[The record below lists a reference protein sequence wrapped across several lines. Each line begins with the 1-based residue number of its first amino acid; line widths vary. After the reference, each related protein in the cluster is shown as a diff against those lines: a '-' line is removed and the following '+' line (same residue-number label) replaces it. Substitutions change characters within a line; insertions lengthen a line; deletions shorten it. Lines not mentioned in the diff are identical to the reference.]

1 MSAILSSSPSGG
13 LRYGRGVVARAV
25 AAAGSLGVSL
35 SLGLGLLSGAQQAH
49 AAGFLNSD
57 QSPTAVGLAGAVVA
71 RPDDASAIFYNPAG
85 LGYQAGLSVLAGAT
99 LINLK
104 QNVTDPSGASFD
116 SKGGNFVAPNLFVA
130 ARVTDRISLGV
141 GVFANHANNA
151 DWQNPDD
158 TRDFPGRYK
167 ALKVSLQGIT
177 INPTIAV
184 RPIPELSFGAG
195 IDLEIGQLELIRA
208 LALGGADARIALA
221 GNTVGVGGNIG
232 VLARLLDG
240 RLNFGLAFRSALN
253 LHFQDMQL
261 GASAPP
267 GVSFTFPYTKASTD
281 VGAPHIVSLGVAG
294 KPIQFLTISA
304 DFISTIWSDTRSQT
318 LTLSDDQGNQQ
329 SSISQ
334 RNWRDTYSG
343 RFGLEG
349 DLGTVLKPGSKL
361 WPKIRLGFGYDPS
374 PIPAQTIDTSSPD
387 SDRFLVSAGL
397 SLGYRGIGS
406 IELGYTAQIFRGRT
420 SENPDLPLSYSSMIN
435 TFSAAINLQLERLLG
450 KRSAAFAGR
459 QLEPT
464 PPEPVAAPD
473 SAATSDPN
481 S

>member
-1 MSAILSSSPSGG
+1 MSAISSSSPSD
-13 LRYGRGVVARAV
+13 GRRSGRDAVARAV
-25 AAAGSLGVSL
+25 AFAGSL
-35 SLGLGLLSGAQQAH
+35 SLGLGLFSGAQPAH

-85 LGYQAGLSVLAGAT
+85 LGYQAGLSVLAGASI
-99 LINLK
+99 INLK
-104 QNVTDPSGASFD
+104 QQVTDPSGAVFD
-116 SKGGNFVAPNLFVA
+116 SKGGTFVAPTLFVA
-130 ARVTDRISLGV
+130 ARVTDRIALGV
-141 GVFANHANNA
+141 GVYANHANNA
-151 DWQNPDD
+151 NWDNPDD
-158 TRDFPGRYK
+158 PRDFPGRYK
-167 ALKVSLQGIT
+167 ALRVSLQGIT
-177 INPTIAV
+177 INPTLAV

-195 IDLEIGQLELIRA
+195 IDLEIGQLELVRA

-232 VLARLLDG
+232 VLTRLLDG

-267 GVSFTFPYTKASTD
+267 GVAFTFPYTKGSTD
-281 VGAPHIVSLGVAG
+281 VGAPHIVTFGVAG
-294 KPIQFLTISA
+294 KPIRFLTISA
-304 DFISTIWSDTRSQT
+304 DFIATLWSDNRSQT
-318 LTLSDDQGNQQ
+318 LTLSDDQGSVQ
-329 SSISQ
+329 SSVSV

-361 WPKIRLGFGYDPS
+361 WPKLRLGFGYDPS

-406 IELGYTAQIFRGRT
+406 LELGYTAQIFRGRT
-420 SENPDLPLSYSSMIN
+420 SENPDLPLSYNSMIN

-450 KRSAAFAGR
+450 QRSAAFAGR
-459 QLEPT
+459 QLET
-464 PPEPVAAPD
+464 SPEAPIAAPD
-473 SAATSDPN
+473 SSTTSEPN